1 MSGRELLILV
11 VAATCTLSIAGWI
24 VWSERPVQTSP
35 TSARTT
41 TSDPEPS
48 ARPAPRDVDETLVA
62 TLEAS
67 AQSLPDDA
75 SPRVSLGD
83 LYFEAQRFEDAI
95 EWYDQALALN
105 PADVDAGTNLGVS
118 YYYSDQTERAIE
130 TFERSL
136 EVDPSHQRAL
146 LSLGI
151 VKAFGLQDL
160 DGAIVAWERVVAI
173 APDSPEGLSAQDSL
187 DRIRAAH
194 GSSDNDLR

>member
-1 MSGRELLILV
+1 
-11 VAATCTLSIAGWI
+11 
-24 VWSERPVQTSP
+24 
-35 TSARTT
+35 
-41 TSDPEPS
+41 
-48 ARPAPRDVDETLVA
+48 VA

-83 LYFEAQRFEDAI
+83 LYFEAQRFEEAI

-160 DGAIVAWERVVAI
+160 DGAIVVWERVVAI
-173 APDSPEGLSAQDSL
+173 APDSPEGLAAQDSL